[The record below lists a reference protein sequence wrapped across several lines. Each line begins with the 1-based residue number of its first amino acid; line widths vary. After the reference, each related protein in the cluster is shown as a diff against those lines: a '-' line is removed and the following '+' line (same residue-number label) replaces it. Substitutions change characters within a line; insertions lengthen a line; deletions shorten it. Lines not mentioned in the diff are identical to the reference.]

1 MKEVIQKR
9 IDSGEHRQD
18 ILQYLIDTLKAES
31 ADDRLNVDDIINE
44 VVLFLIAGSET
55 TSNTTG
61 FLFLEMLRN
70 PEAFEKLQ
78 REVEDINLEDGHVIY
93 KHSQVK
99 TLAYL
104 NASIDE
110 ALRMHPA
117 NPGGMPRKVISDIVL
132 GGKLFIP
139 KDVGATFFQ

>member
-70 PEAFEKLQ
+70 PGAFEKLQ
-78 REVEDINLEDGHVIY
+78 REVEDINLEDGHVIF

-99 TLAYL
+99 TLPYL

-117 NPGGMPRKVISDIVL
+117 NPGSMPRKVISDIVL